1 MPTGKR
7 STRLSAASLAP
18 DSSSS
23 PRLTGQPR
31 LARSAAAAAAA
42 TMSSRVLGLVRE
54 MVLAQYF
61 GATAAMTAYNVAF
74 RIPNLLRDLFAE
86 GAMSAAF
93 VPTFTKHLHG
103 SGKESAWRLAN
114 LVINALAVITGLL
127 VLVGIIFAEPLVR
140 LITDNE
146 YTRDAAQLAL
156 TVQLARFMLPTL
168 TFIALA
174 AALMGML
181 NSLHHFFIPAFSP
194 AMFNVVTILCAW
206 FVVPFMPG
214 LGIAPIVAI
223 AAGTFLG
230 GVAQLAIQWPALRSE
245 GFRYRPIV
253 DLNDEG
259 LRRVLVLM
267 GPGTIGL
274 AATQVNVLVNMWLAT
289 SQEIEAVNWLNYAF
303 RLMYL
308 PIGLFGVSIATAALP
323 AVSRHHQAEDFAAVR
338 NTVSDGLSLMVMLNV
353 PATIGLIV
361 LSVPIVRMLFEHGRF
376 TPTDTV
382 ATAAALQYYAIGLVG
397 YSVVRIA
404 SPVFYALGR
413 NRIPVIVSVITVL
426 VNAALNYVLV
436 QMIGYRGLALGTSIA
451 ALFNA
456 GTLLFLLRSQL
467 HGLNGAQLF
476 SSVSRV
482 ALASVGM
489 GAAAFASFRALEG
502 WMPGD
507 REVIQIARLALAIAF
522 ALAVLAGGAWL
533 LRIRE
538 FTQGVALV
546 TRRFRRS
553 SAR

>member
-1 MPTGKR
+1 
-7 STRLSAASLAP
+7 
-18 DSSSS
+18 
-23 PRLTGQPR
+23 
-31 LARSAAAAAAA
+31 
-42 TMSSRVLGLVRE
+42 MSSRVLGLVRE

-61 GATAAMTAYNVAF
+61 GTTAAMAAYNVAF

-93 VPTFTKHLHG
+93 VPTFTKFLHG

-114 LVINALAVITGLL
+114 LVINGLAVITGLF
-127 VLVGIIFAEPLVR
+127 VLLGIIFAEPLVR

-146 YTRDAAQLAL
+146 YTSNPAQLAL
-156 TVQLARFMLPTL
+156 TVQLTRLMLPTL

-206 FVVPFMPG
+206 FVVPVMPG
-214 LGIAPIVAI
+214 LGIEPIVAI

-245 GFRYRPIV
+245 GFKYRPLF
-253 DLNDEG
+253 DWHDEG
-259 LRRVLVLM
+259 LRRVLLLM

-274 AATQVNVLVNMWLAT
+274 AATQVNVLVNTALAT
-289 SQEIEAVNWLNYAF
+289 SQQIEAVSWLNYAF

-323 AVSRHHQAEDFAAVR
+323 AVSRHHQQEDLAAVR

-353 PATIGLIV
+353 PATIGLMV
-361 LSVPIVRMLFEHGRF
+361 LAVPIVRMLFEHGRF
-376 TPTDTV
+376 TPADTL
-382 ATAAALQYYAIGLVG
+382 ATAAALQFYAIGLVG

-404 SPVFYALGR
+404 SPMFYAFGR
-413 NRIPVIVSVITVL
+413 NRIPVIVSVVTVL
-426 VNAALNYVLV
+426 VNAALNYALV
-436 QMIGYRGLALGTSIA
+436 QVIGYRGLALGTSIA

-456 GTLLFLLRSQL
+456 CTLLYLLRSHL

-476 SSVSRV
+476 SSVSRI
-482 ALASVGM
+482 ALASIAM
-489 GAAAFASFRALEG
+489 GVAAFASWRGLES
-502 WMPGD
+502 WLPGGS
-507 REVIQIARLALAIAF
+507 ELMQIVRLALTIGL
-522 ALAVLAGGAWL
+522 ALLVLAGSAWL

-538 FTQGVALV
+538 FNHGVALV
-546 TRRFRRS
+546 TRRLRRS
-553 SAR
+553 VR

>member
-1 MPTGKR
+1 
-7 STRLSAASLAP
+7 
-18 DSSSS
+18 
-23 PRLTGQPR
+23 
-31 LARSAAAAAAA
+31 
-42 TMSSRVLGLVRE
+42 MSSRVLGLVRE

-61 GATAAMTAYNVAF
+61 GTTAAMAAYNVAF

-93 VPTFTKHLHG
+93 VPTFTKFLHG

-114 LVINALAVITGLL
+114 LVINALAVITGLF
-127 VLVGIIFAEPLVR
+127 VLLGIVFAEPLVR

-146 YTRDAAQLAL
+146 YTRDPAQLAL
-156 TVQLARFMLPTL
+156 TVQLARLMLPTL

-181 NSLHHFFIPAFSP
+181 NSLNHFFIPAFSP

-206 FVVPFMPG
+206 FVVPLMPG
-214 LGIAPIVAI
+214 LGIEPIAAI

-230 GVAQLAIQWPALRSE
+230 GVAQLVIQWPALRSE
-245 GFRYRPIV
+245 GFRYRPRF
-253 DLNDEG
+253 DLTDEG
-259 LRRVLVLM
+259 LRRVLILM

-323 AVSRHHQAEDFAAVR
+323 AVSRHHHAEDVTAVR

-353 PATIGLIV
+353 PATIGLMV
-361 LSVPIVRMLFEHGRF
+361 LAVPIVRMLFEHGRF
-376 TPTDTV
+376 TPADTF

-397 YSVVRIA
+397 YSVVRIT
-404 SPVFYALGR
+404 SPMFYALGR
-413 NRIPVIVSVITVL
+413 NRIPVIVSVVTVL

-436 QMIGYRGLALGTSIA
+436 QVMGYRGLALGTSIA

-456 GTLLFLLRSQL
+456 STLLYLLGAQL
-467 HGLNGAQLF
+467 QGLNAGQLF
-476 SSVSRV
+476 SSVARI
-482 ALASVGM
+482 AFASIAM
-489 GAAAFASFRALEG
+489 GAAAFGALRGLES
-502 WMPGD
+502 WLPGSG
-507 REVIQIARLALAIAF
+507 EMIQIVRLVLAIGI
-522 ALAVLAGGAWL
+522 ALLVLAGGAWL

-538 FTQGVALV
+538 FKQGVAIV
-546 TRRFRRS
+546 TRRLRRS
-553 SAR
+553 AR